1 MSDAVKAR
9 RFSALMQSFNYRCDI
24 STTSEGKSLITI
36 YEHGKEGDDY
46 VNRVVGETY
55 ESCIYA
61 IMRLFGNAERKHGSN
76 HAEQV
81 GRPQDFKLENY
92 RDHDGDWC
100 SRYVLK

>member
-1 MSDAVKAR
+1 
-9 RFSALMQSFNYRCDI
+9 
-24 STTSEGKSLITI
+24 
-36 YEHGKEGDDY
+36 
-46 VNRVVGETY
+46 
-55 ESCIYA
+55 
-61 IMRLFGNAERKHGSN
+61 MRLFGNAERKHGSN